1 MIYAIPISPLPD
13 VGKVGH
19 IRYRSGWS
27 ASYCHSRNV
36 LIYVVSG
43 EFIYSFQSG
52 ETVKLFAGNHLVIPA
67 GVSYTASTGMD
78 CDYYYVHFTC
88 NAPLTQKEEAEVI
101 ANLKEDSDRQKNS
114 RIGVYDSE
122 VRSEIYV
129 AHTGVHSDR
138 NKSLQYRLSRCAEFR
153 QGVSPLDRLR
163 LINQFFTV
171 LLSLAAATGEQLL
184 ETKHLSPALVK
195 LTRFVEENYPAPLS
209 LETLSKEF
217 SLSKQ
222 YIMRLFREQLGITV
236 TQYINEVRLRKS
248 LELLSFHSLS
258 VSEVA
263 YAVGFSGIYYFD
275 RVFKKAY
282 AITPTEFQRSR
293 RLAPHLHSQTKQAS
307 EEAEQDTLQKG

>member
-1 MIYAIPISPLPD
+1 M
-13 VGKVGH
+13 
-19 IRYRSGWS
+19 
-27 ASYCHSRNV
+27 
-36 LIYVVSG
+36 
-43 EFIYSFQSG
+43 
-52 ETVKLFAGNHLVIPA
+52 
-67 GVSYTASTGMD
+67 
-78 CDYYYVHFTC
+78 
-88 NAPLTQKEEAEVI
+88 I